1 MHTHSSGLSYARLSV
16 RTYDVKPE
24 DRIGNHSPLHFDM
37 STFGYFAG
45 PLAGATTV
53 LIPEAYT
60 KLPAS
65 LSQLMESEH
74 LTIWYSVP
82 AALIHLLVRGALEKR
97 DLSSLRWVMFGG
109 GGTLFP

>member
-45 PLAGATTV
+45 P
-53 LIPEAYT
+53 ER
-60 KLPAS
+60 
-65 LSQLMESEH
+65 
-74 LTIWYSVP
+74 VP
-82 AALIHLLVRGALEKR
+82 PLY
-97 DLSSLRWVMFGG
+97 
-109 GGTLFP
+109 